1 MTDRLV
7 WIAEPYIPAYNPIKY
22 VASTATL
29 DVDSQP
35 INRNKYLSATL
46 VNITQRN
53 MTAEMA
59 DLTTSLR
66 VITDGLKN
74 GTIITCQTCQTF
86 RIINGILSVSRST
99 STLYFA
105 G

>member
-1 MTDRLV
+1 MD

-22 VASTATL
+22 VTSTATL

-35 INRNKYLSATL
+35 INRNNYLSATL

-59 DLTTSLR
+59 DLTTSLT

-74 GTIITCQTCQTF
+74 GTNITCQTF

-105 G
+105 GWLGSE

>member
-1 MTDRLV
+1 M
-7 WIAEPYIPAYNPIKY
+7 
-22 VASTATL
+22 
-29 DVDSQP
+29 DSQP

-59 DLTTSLR
+59 DLTTSLI

-74 GTIITCQTCQTF
+74 GTNITCQTF

-105 G
+105 GWLGSE